1 MTHVATIV
9 QTDVLWKLIVA
20 ALVAGIGITAVFAL
34 AIYGGTR
41 FLDFRR
47 EGREAEAWAV
57 GAVAAVALA
66 AFAAAVAFGIVV
78 MTSK

>member
-1 MTHVATIV
+1 MATIV

-20 ALVAGIGITAVFAL
+20 ALVAGIGITAVFAV
-34 AIYGGTR
+34 AIYGSAR

-47 EGREAEAWAV
+47 EGRDVAAWTF
-57 GAVAAVALA
+57 GAVAALAVA

-78 MTSK
+78 MTNK

>member
-1 MTHVATIV
+1 VATIV

-20 ALVAGIGITAVFAL
+20 ALVAGIGITAVFGV
-34 AIYGGTR
+34 AIYGSAR

-47 EGREAEAWAV
+47 EGRDVAAWAL
-57 GAVAAVALA
+57 GALAALAVA

-78 MTSK
+78 MTNK

>member
-1 MTHVATIV
+1 VATIV

-20 ALVAGIGITAVFAL
+20 ALAAGIGITTGFAV
-34 AIYGGTR
+34 AIYGSTR

-47 EGREAEAWAV
+47 EGRDIAAWTF
-57 GAVAAVALA
+57 GAVAALAVA

-78 MTSK
+78 MTNK